1 MVCCYCRPLQD
12 WFEVDLINENIT
24 AANVISVTKAHFA
37 CYSVPDRFL
46 SDNGPHMSLKSLRIL
61 PRVMILITRLPN
73 TREPPVKQ
81 NPR

>member
-37 CYSVPDRFL
+37 CYSVPDSFL
-46 SDNGPHMSLKSLRIL
+46 SDNGPHMSLKSLRI
-61 PRVMILITRLPN
+61 
-73 TREPPVKQ
+73 
-81 NPR
+81 